1 MFEKAYFIISLVLIV
16 VCAVTGILFVSVPV
30 PKKKGLENYHISL
43 KVLSI
48 SFISFSIILAI
59 SMIFGLSDN
68 SSSLFSFVGLLIS
81 SSQALLFL
89 STLITLLNP
98 GIITRSYMVRQA
110 LPLLVIMVLFT
121 FSAIFFGDPQVRSIP
136 AFIDALPNPS
146 IIIRILLLFF
156 FVFQLVFYSILFFR
170 EKKQFRNEIENYFS
184 ETIHLRL
191 NWVTYGFISALFIGV
206 LSLIWTIIPYKALS
220 IICPLI
226 FIVFYFAF
234 AIKYINYPNIF
245 TVIMPAMDIEKPEV
259 LPFKNDAGKWAY
271 YRDLFVQKETYL
283 VNGITIEEMAQTI
296 NLNRNTL
303 SSLINDNEK
312 VNFNRWINYLRIE
325 KAKQIMTIDPSLTL
339 SEVAEKTG
347 YSDLPGFSRQ
357 FKFVT
362 GKTPST
368 WRKEA

>member
-30 PKKKGLENYHISL
+30 PKKKGLDNYHISL
-43 KVLSI
+43 KVLCF

-98 GIITRSYMVRQA
+98 RIITRSYLVKQSS
-110 LPLLVIMVLFT
+110 PLLVIIVLYT
-121 FSAIFFGDPQVRSIP
+121 FSAIFFGDPQVKSIP
-136 AFIDALPNPS
+136 AFIDALPNPA
-146 IIIRILLLFF
+146 IIIRILLLLF
-156 FVFQLVFYSILFFR
+156 FVFQLVFYSISFFR
-170 EKKQFRNEIENYFS
+170 EKKQFKNEINNYFS

-191 NWVTYGFISALFIGV
+191 NWVTYAFISALLIGV
-206 LSLIWTIIPYKALS
+206 LSLIWTMLPYKAFS
-220 IICPLI
+220 IICPVI

-234 AIKYINYPNIF
+234 AIKYINYPNIYS
-245 TVIMPAMDIEKPEV
+245 VIMPAMDIAKPAGQS
-259 LPFKNDAGKWAY
+259 FKNDAGKWAY
-271 YRDLFVQKETYL
+271 YRDLFIQKETYL
-283 VNGITIEEMAQTI
+283 VSGITIEEMAQTI

-325 KAKQIMTIDPSLTL
+325 KAKQIMTNNPSLTL
-339 SEVAEKTG
+339 SEIAEETG

-362 GKTPST
+362 GKTPSS